1 MFEKKG
7 IIFTLECNLLSKR
20 LYKISLIFSKCYSC
34 HQLTD
39 FFAFSWHN
47 EHVLV
52 IIQTDYKAELVKLYA
67 RVLSTILFGFPWCFL
82 SVSRFKLIFRDFSA
96 RLYQLGSSRWDH
108 VLPPKFETKTAQ
120 QPFPTKEVAQ
130 SSINDFNNI
139 SLKRFK
145 SREKRERD
153 NAAYKA

>member
-34 HQLTD
+34 RQLTD

-67 RVLSTILFGFPWCFL
+67 RVLSTSLL
-82 SVSRFKLIFRDFSA
+82 SLAFFICVEI
-96 RLYQLGSSRWDH
+96 
-108 VLPPKFETKTAQ
+108 
-120 QPFPTKEVAQ
+120 
-130 SSINDFNNI
+130 
-139 SLKRFK
+139 
-145 SREKRERD
+145 
-153 NAAYKA
+153 